1 MLHSR
6 ALHDYM
12 YMPHYMSMPNCMLNC
27 MPHDMLL
34 CYGYT
39 AHYARSEIT

>member
-1 MLHSR
+1 
-6 ALHDYM
+6 M
-12 YMPHYMSMPNCMLNC
+12 YMPHCMPDYVLNG

-39 AHYARSEIT
+39 AHYARSEITVTALPRCARY